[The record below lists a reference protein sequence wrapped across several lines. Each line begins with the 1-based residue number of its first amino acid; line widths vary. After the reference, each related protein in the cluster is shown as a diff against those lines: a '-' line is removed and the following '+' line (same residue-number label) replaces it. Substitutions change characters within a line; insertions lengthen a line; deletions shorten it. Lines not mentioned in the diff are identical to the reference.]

1 MRAVLQRVTSAS
13 VTVDGKIIGEIGK
26 GLLVLIG
33 AAADDTE
40 RECERLADKIIN
52 IRIFEDDEGKTNLS
66 LGDVGGSLLIVSQF
80 TLLADCHKGN
90 RPSFI
95 NAGDPAKAEMLYE
108 RFVGLMRERC
118 QRVETGSFGAEM
130 KVRLLNDGPFT
141 IVLDCRVGKIL

>member
-118 QRVETGSFGAEM
+118 PRVETGSFGAEM
-130 KVRLLNDGPFT
+130 KVSLLNDGPFT
-141 IVLDCRVGKIL
+141 IVLDCRDGKIL